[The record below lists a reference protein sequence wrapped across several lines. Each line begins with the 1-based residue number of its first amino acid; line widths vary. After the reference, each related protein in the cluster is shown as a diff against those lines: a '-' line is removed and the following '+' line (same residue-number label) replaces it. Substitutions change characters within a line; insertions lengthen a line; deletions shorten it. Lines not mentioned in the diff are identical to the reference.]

1 MSTVEPRGAGPLV
14 TVGLPVYNAERYV
27 ANAIECLL
35 AQTFRDFVILVSDN
49 ASTDATGEICQKY
62 ASRDP
67 RIHYQRNPT
76 NVGMA
81 GNYNLTFSRARSKYF
96 RWATADDYSSSDMLA
111 DAVAV
116 MEADPGIALC
126 YPRAYFVDGEGREL
140 GRWEDSL
147 HLMQDDPVERF
158 RAAVRGLARVHHH
171 LGLMRVDCMRR
182 TGLIAKHVASDIG
195 FVAEMALLGKFFQV
209 PKHQFYRR
217 LHEDSSSWTPDEAH
231 QARRYHASGVR
242 SVPFNRLRFHWRFV
256 QAVRRAPLRPAQR
269 AALYTFL
276 LRFAVADRDH
286 LAGESL
292 RDLGRLLRPA
302 APEVAETTAG
312 RPVEGPTRRKGGAA
326 T

>member
-1 MSTVEPRGAGPLV
+1 MPTVQPRGADPLV

-27 ANAIECLL
+27 AQSIESLL
-35 AQTFRDFVILVSDN
+35 AQTFRDFVIVVSDN
-49 ASTDATGEICQKY
+49 ASTDATGEICEKY
-62 ASRDP
+62 ASRDG
-67 RIHYQRNPT
+67 RVQYARNPT

-96 RWATADDYSSSDMLA
+96 RWATADDYCAPEMLA
-111 DAVAV
+111 EAVAV

-126 YPRAYFVDGEGREL
+126 YPRAYFVDGQGRET

-158 RAAVRGLARVHHH
+158 RAVVRGITRVHHH
-171 LGLMRVDCMRR
+171 LGLMRVDCLRR
-182 TGLIAKHVASDIG
+182 TGLMAKHVASDIG
-195 FVAEMALLGKFFQV
+195 LVAEMALLGKFYQV

-217 LHEDSSSWTPDEAH
+217 LHEDSSSWTADEAH

-242 SVPFNRLRFHWRFV
+242 SVPFNRVRFHWRFL

-269 AALYTFL
+269 AALYGFL
-276 LRFAVADRDH
+276 LRFAVSERDQ
-286 LAGESL
+286 LAEESL

-302 APEVAETTAG
+302 AHPSV
-312 RPVEGPTRRKGGAA
+312 PRRE
-326 T
+326 